1 MTQHTAS
8 LAPADTSGTRLSC
21 EDFPVQLT
29 ATAIRMAQ
37 AALQET
43 QGEDGSFFR
52 ISIRGGGCAG
62 FQYGLNFDDMIDDT
76 DLWMQQDGLTVVM
89 DLFSSCHLR
98 GATIDY
104 TDSLQEGSG
113 FRFDHPGARRTCG
126 CGSSFG
132 V

>member
-1 MTQHTAS
+1 MQHSSRSATMAS
-8 LAPADTSGTRLSC
+8 EGTCLSC
-21 EDFPVQLT
+21 QEFPVQLT
-29 ATAIRMAQ
+29 RQAVKMAK

-62 FQYGLNFDDMIDDT
+62 FQYGLNFDDVIDET
-76 DLWMQQDGLTVVM
+76 DLFMHQDDLTVVM
-89 DLFSSCHLR
+89 DVFSSCHLQ

-132 V
+132 A

>member
-1 MTQHTAS
+1 MQNKQ
-8 LAPADTSGTRLSC
+8 LSATIKDKGIWLPC
-21 EDFPVQLT
+21 GDFPVRLT
-29 ATAIRMAQ
+29 GHAVKMAK

-62 FQYGLNFDDMIDDT
+62 FQYGLNFDDVVDDT
-76 DLWMQQDGLTVVM
+76 DLVMQQDDLIVVV
-89 DLFSSCHLR
+89 DVFSSCHLR

-126 CGSSFG
+126 CGSSFSA
-132 V
+132 